1 MREGEEGQIKSSIEK
16 DYIQKDT
23 QSFEGT
29 DFHYNMFESMIS
41 GRDMHDSNLKP
52 NDNYKKIF
60 KAQLIKDY
68 AMAHC
73 LNKLLK

>member
-16 DYIQKDT
+16 DYIQDDT
-23 QSFEGT
+23 ISFEGS

-41 GRDMHDSNLKP
+41 GRDMHDPNLKP

-60 KAQLIKDY
+60 KA
-68 AMAHC
+68 
-73 LNKLLK
+73 